1 MCHIYFVFMSRT
13 KPCQVPNSTDN
24 DLVKL
29 NVHFKSTNRLDAC
42 CLYIAI
48 FRSRIRFVEINI
60 NQILSQA
67 CAKLFFVVIIIQ
79 CSLDMVSIYLH
90 ILSLVLGFLIHGN
103 RCDELPCTEECFII
117 HFVIYFY
124 IIHFCYIS
132 YTDFCLL
139 HIWIVWFK

>member
-1 MCHIYFVFMSRT
+1 MCIIFFENDKFSSSANPIYMYIYKQHERSLLAMKCAVIFVSKKIIPSAIFCCDRMCHIYFVFMSRT

-67 CAKLFFVVIIIQ
+67 CAKLF
-79 CSLDMVSIYLH
+79 L
-90 ILSLVLGFLIHGN
+90 LS
-103 RCDELPCTEECFII
+103 
-117 HFVIYFY
+117 
-124 IIHFCYIS
+124 
-132 YTDFCLL
+132 
-139 HIWIVWFK
+139 